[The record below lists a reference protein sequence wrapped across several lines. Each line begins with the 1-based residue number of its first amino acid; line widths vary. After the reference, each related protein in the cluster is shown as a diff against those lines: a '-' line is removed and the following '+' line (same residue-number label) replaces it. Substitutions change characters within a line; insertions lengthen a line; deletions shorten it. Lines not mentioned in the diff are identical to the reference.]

1 MIPDEYFL
9 TQRWKYIWQIIFD
22 SIVHEEKIIYQISIY
37 YKTSFKIEDISVVRK
52 IEQLLP
58 LILGNKYMY

>member
-22 SIVHEEKIIYQISIY
+22 SIVHEEKIIYQILIY
-37 YKTSFKIEDISVVRK
+37 IKTSFKIEDISVERK

-58 LILGNKYMY
+58 LILGNEYIY

>member
-58 LILGNKYMY
+58 LILGNEYIY